1 MNRIFILIIT
11 LFLMLTTGCGSY
23 SLSKIVIATDK
34 NLISADFD
42 SRTGILDI
50 KSIIQAE
57 KVKMVTGNKKN
68 IVISDGKNIEILD
81 SELKAKGMGVFEK
94 ISSILLQNNNL
105 FVLREN
111 SVYVF
116 DLELNEIN
124 NFSFPLNNKTDFFK
138 LNKNFINNKFIEFRG
153 DFVFVLSYDGLFEV
167 YNVKNNQYGV
177 KINLAEYDISNIQDF
192 SVISNQ

>member
-1 MNRIFILIIT
+1 
-11 LFLMLTTGCGSY
+11 
-23 SLSKIVIATDK
+23 
-34 NLISADFD
+34 
-42 SRTGILDI
+42 
-50 KSIIQAE
+50 
-57 KVKMVTGNKKN
+57 
-68 IVISDGKNIEILD
+68 
-81 SELKAKGMGVFEK
+81 
-94 ISSILLQNNNL
+94 
-105 FVLREN
+105 
-111 SVYVF
+111 